1 MTLTERGQ
9 REVGNSLKDALGRLE
24 RREADLRNQMG
35 LLEAE
40 LSDLGKI
47 RAAVMLAAEMAS
59 KASGVA
65 S

>member
-1 MTLTERGQ
+1 VKLTERGQ
-9 REVGNSLKDALGRLE
+9 REVGNSLREAIGRLE
-24 RREADLRNQMG
+24 RREADLRAQMG

-47 RAAVMLAAEMAS
+47 RAAIMLAAEMAR
-59 KASGVA
+59 KSGGV

>member
-47 RAAVMLAAEMAS
+47 RAAVMLAAEMAR